1 MGSDGRHSADLRHT
15 RVGFVS
21 QLHRTEARARDER
34 KLTGWLGSR
43 RRATRAERRLSRAIV
58 ANDLAEHP
66 DRPLGCDGS
75 CDYCIGDRITSEDPG
90 GRWRA

>member
-1 MGSDGRHSADLRHT
+1 
-15 RVGFVS
+15 VS

-58 ANDLAEHP
+58 ANDVAEHEIG
-66 DRPLGCDGS
+66 PLLDLV
-75 CDYCIGDRITSEDPG
+75 DADAWYEALV
-90 GRWRA
+90 WRYA